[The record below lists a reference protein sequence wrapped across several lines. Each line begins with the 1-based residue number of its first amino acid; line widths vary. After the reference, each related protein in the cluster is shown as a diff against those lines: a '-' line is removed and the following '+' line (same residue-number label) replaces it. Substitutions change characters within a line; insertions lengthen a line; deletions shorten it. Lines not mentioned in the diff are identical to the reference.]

1 MKTILVT
8 GSNGLLG
15 QKLTDL
21 ILAENHFRLVA
32 TGRAADRY
40 PAGGEYQYSEMDMLD
55 AKSVRETVTSFQ
67 PDVII
72 HTAAMTNADQCEQ
85 DPVAAELAN
94 VRAVETLVSIC
105 AEFNIQFIFLSTDFV
120 FDGKN
125 GPYTELD
132 VPGPLNVYGHN
143 KLEAEEIIKNSTAKW
158 VIIRTILVY
167 GVIADGSRGTIVSW
181 AKNALEKGEVIRVVN
196 DQWRMPTLAED
207 LARAC
212 LLAVKKDAHGV
223 FHISGNE
230 YLSIWEL
237 VIRIADFWKLD
248 KSLIQRISA
257 SSLSQPA
264 ARPEGTGFILEKAY
278 KELGYRPHTLEE
290 GFALLEQ
297 QMLNIKN

>member
-32 TGRAADRY
+32 TGRSADRY
-40 PAGGEYQYSEMDMLD
+40 PNGGEYQYAQMDMLN
-55 AKSVRETVTSFQ
+55 AESVRETITNFQ

-85 DPVAAELAN
+85 DPVAAGIAN
-94 VRAVETLVSIC
+94 VRTVETLVSIC

-132 VPGPLNVYGHN
+132 APGPLNVYGHN

-167 GVIADGSRGTIVSW
+167 GVIADGSRATIVSW

-207 LARAC
+207 LASAC
-212 LLAVKKDAHGV
+212 LLAIKKDAHGV

-230 YLSIWEL
+230 YLSISQL
-237 VIRIADFWKLD
+237 VRKIADFWKLD
-248 KSLIQRISA
+248 GSLIQEISA

-264 ARPEGTGFILEKAY
+264 ARPESTGFILDKAQN
-278 KELGYRPHTLEE
+278 ELGYSPHTLEE